1 MTGKKLARNTTING
15 VTYEAGTVPPADVA
29 KEITNPKAWEAEA
42 DNDAA
47 AVDTSTGEPISEK
60 K

>member
-1 MTGKKLARNTTING
+1 MAGKKLARNTTING
-15 VTYEAGTVPPADVA
+15 VTYDAGTVPPADVA

-42 DNDAA
+42 DEAA
-47 AVDTSTGEPISEK
+47 AVDTSTGEPITEK